1 MSDALDLFSHIECL
15 TLDEVRAVVASRVG
29 KRPRRVSRADRARA
43 HCDDLVRAELEL
55 VPAGCG
61 CVAGV
66 DEAGRGP
73 LAGPVVAAAV
83 VFSEISRAALRDVLA
98 GIDDS
103 KRLSPQ
109 ARESLFLAVTEAA
122 EAVSVGIATS
132 EEIDRLNI
140 LKATH
145 LAMRRAVE
153 GLGRTPTLALVDGN
167 SDPGLP
173 CRTQCIVRGD
183 AQVFSISAASVVA
196 KVTRDVIMESIHSH
210 YPEYGFDANKGY
222 PTSSHYRAL
231 ACHGPCPV
239 HRISYRLSP
248 RE

>member
-15 TLDEVRAVVASRVG
+15 TLEEVRAVIARRAG
-29 KRPRRVSRADRARA
+29 ARPRRVSTTDRARS
-43 HCDDLVRAELEL
+43 HCEDLIRAELEL
-55 VPAGCG
+55 VPAGG
-61 CVAGV
+61 GYAAGV

-83 VFSEISRAALRDVLA
+83 VFSEISRSALKGLLA

-109 ARESLFLAVTEAA
+109 VRESLFLTVLEAA
-122 EAVSVGIATS
+122 DAVSVGIATS
-132 EEIDRLNI
+132 DEIDRLNI
-140 LKATH
+140 LEATH
-145 LAMRRAVE
+145 LAMCRAVE
-153 GLGRTPTLALVDGN
+153 GLGLTPTLALVDGN

-173 CRTQCIVRGD
+173 CPARCIVRGD

-239 HRISYRLSP
+239 HRRSYRLSP
-248 RE
+248 SE